1 MQDRPS
7 LEQLLKAVSGFLG
20 TLDDAFPGGSRKIMN
35 SQQMFHARVAGNVM
49 ALVRREMELAP
60 ALDLRERTRLLTLLA
75 LDDTHQD
82 LFELNKIFAQRIAS
96 GALTLQMPLVRTH
109 LIETTLGKLSID
121 QPNYAGFRRASRD
134 L

>member
-20 TLDDAFPGGSRKIMN
+20 TLDDAFPGGSRKIMS

>member
-20 TLDDAFPGGSRKIMN
+20 TLDDTFPGGSRKIMS